1 MKQNHLNQSHLNK
14 EERINQGSYYTNPFY
29 IDFVYRLISPHIND
43 RSIIVDSSCGYGGFL
58 RPQTPQHKIGCD
70 IDAQAIEVA
79 KANGIQAEFKVDNAL
94 KNVSRKQYG
103 LKDEDSI
110 CIIGNPP
117 YNDTKSII
125 RNGIKRLGGDMTK
138 DMDWD
143 IATRDLG
150 FSFLLSYNKLK
161 ADVVCVLHPLSY
173 LIKPTNFNIIR
184 QFTHNYK
191 LTEGVIISSGRF
203 AQNSAKTHFPILIAL
218 YIRDKSGTNYQQIKE
233 FRFKIGKNK
242 TFSLNDFDYIDN
254 YLDKYPSNNGNYSS
268 AASSI
273 SASLPL
279 SATPTKKAPMFWTQ
293 RDINAL
299 KRNRT
304 FVDRP
309 GPNVIM
315 IKPQQLEYY
324 IYVDVFKRFSE
335 RVPYYFGNCN
345 VMIDNELFKQYRS
358 YFLNYGMIHNPFL
371 CEHLPDY
378 DKPIFSEVECQEKI
392 DEYFK
397 ELLGE
402 HYVDE

>member
-1 MKQNHLNQSHLNK
+1 MKQNHLNREQ
-14 EERINQGSYYTNPFY
+14 RINQGSYYTNPFY

-43 RSIIVDSSCGYGGFL
+43 RTILVDSSCGYGGFL
-58 RPQTPQHKIGCD
+58 RSQTTQYKIGCD

-79 KANGIQAEFKVDNAL
+79 KANGIQAKFKVDNAL

-203 AQNSAKTHFPILIAL
+203 VQNSAKTHFPILIAL
-218 YIRDKSGTNYQQIKE
+218 YIRDKSGTNYQQIRE

-254 YLDKYPSNNGNYSS
+254 YLDKYPSNNGKDLFTSQ
-268 AASSI
+268 A
-273 SASLPL
+273 
-279 SATPTKKAPMFWTQ
+279 KKVPMFWTQ

-324 IYVDVFKRFSE
+324 IYMDVFKRFSE

-371 CEHLPDY
+371 CEYLPDY

-397 ELLGE
+397 EFLRE